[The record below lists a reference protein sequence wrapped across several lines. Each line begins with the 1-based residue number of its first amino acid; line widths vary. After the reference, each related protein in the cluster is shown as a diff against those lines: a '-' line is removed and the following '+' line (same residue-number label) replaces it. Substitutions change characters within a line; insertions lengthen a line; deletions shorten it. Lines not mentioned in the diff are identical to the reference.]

1 MVYNYGYLRYHPIH
15 HLYFTLLHI
24 HIPLT
29 VFKPY
34 IRSTQAWYIPKYL
47 LCLLFCLGDLI
58 QFFYCDSTHE
68 YINMQDIHALIGCIS
83 DHSSIPRH
91 PYHNFYYVRHE
102 FLCVLTFF
110 EAYFWYLDDVIACS
124 LDNKHSTIVFHL
136 WVTELIFMLIST
148 TTSHLKYLVVSITFL
163 CHFHLV
169 FGFLII

>member
-1 MVYNYGYLRYHPIH
+1 MYDYTSIWNHTIH
-15 HLYFTLLHI
+15 HLGFTLLHI

-34 IRSTQAWYIPKYL
+34 IRSTQAWNISG
-47 LCLLFCLGDLI
+47 CLLELRFCLGNLI
-58 QFFYCDSTHE
+58 QLFYIDFTNDH
-68 YINMQDIHALIGCIS
+68 INMQDIHPLIGHIS
-83 DHSSIPRH
+83 DHSSTPGH
-91 PYHNFYYVRHE
+91 PSHNFYYVRHE

-110 EAYFWYLDDVIACS
+110 EAYFWYLDDVIECS